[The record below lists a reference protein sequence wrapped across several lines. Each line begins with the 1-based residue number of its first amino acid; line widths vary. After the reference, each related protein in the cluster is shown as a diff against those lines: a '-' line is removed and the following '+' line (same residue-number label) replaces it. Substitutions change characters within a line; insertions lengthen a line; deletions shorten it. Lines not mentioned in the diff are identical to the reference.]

1 VVRKEQA
8 YNMKTVSKLLL
19 IASIGILVFFTTHLI
34 FFDKE
39 VKNLITLNGV
49 DHILH
54 HIVLL
59 KFLVG
64 AIFTALC
71 GVLVFEFL
79 PSKVVIP
86 TRCNNCGSTN
96 LNYDGDICI
105 TCGSKTWLPD
115 DKECIDCKISKI

>member
-1 VVRKEQA
+1 
-8 YNMKTVSKLLL
+8 MKTVSKLLL

-39 VKNLITLNGV
+39 VKELITLNGV

-64 AIFTALC
+64 AIFVALC
-71 GVLVFEFL
+71 SVLIFEFL
-79 PSKVVIP
+79 PDKVVKS
-86 TRCNNCGSTN
+86 TRCNNCGSAN
-96 LNYDGDICI
+96 LNHNKNACI
-105 TCGSKTWLPD
+105 TCGSKEWLLD
-115 DKECIDCKISKI
+115 GKECVTCMVDKI

>member
-1 VVRKEQA
+1 
-8 YNMKTVSKLLL
+8 MKTVSKLLL
-19 IASIGILVFFTTHLI
+19 ITSIGLLVFSTTHLI
-34 FFDKE
+34 FFNKE

-71 GVLVFEFL
+71 GVLILEYL
-79 PSKVVIP
+79 PSKDNRP

-96 LNYDGDICI
+96 LNHNRDICI
-105 TCGSKTWLPD
+105 TCGNKAIAFD
-115 DKECIDCKISKI
+115 GDECINCKISKI

>member
-1 VVRKEQA
+1 
-8 YNMKTVSKLLL
+8 MKTVSKLLL
-19 IASIGILVFFTTHLI
+19 IASIGLLVFFTTHLI

-64 AIFTALC
+64 AIFVALC
-71 GVLVFEFL
+71 AVLIFEFL

-105 TCGSKTWLPD
+105 TCGSKTWLSD
-115 DKECIDCKISKI
+115 DKECIDCKISKM

>member
-1 VVRKEQA
+1 
-8 YNMKTVSKLLL
+8 MKTVPKVL
-19 IASIGILVFFTTHLI
+19 ILASISMLVFFTTHLV
-34 FFDKE
+34 FFDTE
-39 VKNLITLNGV
+39 VKKLITLNGV

-79 PSKVVIP
+79 PSK
-86 TRCNNCGSTN
+86 
-96 LNYDGDICI
+96 
-105 TCGSKTWLPD
+105 
-115 DKECIDCKISKI
+115 KEKGNAH

>member
-1 VVRKEQA
+1 
-8 YNMKTVSKLLL
+8 MKTVSKLLL
-19 IASIGILVFFTTHLI
+19 IASIGLLVFFTTHLI

-71 GVLVFEFL
+71 GVLIFEFL
-79 PSKVVIP
+79 PSKVIRLTKHDESPSNKEEVECSLCKMSGIKYPCGTCLGIP
-86 TRCNNCGSTN
+86 H
-96 LNYDGDICI
+96 
-105 TCGSKTWLPD
+105 PD
-115 DKECIDCKISKI
+115 AHLGKPIKHGRW